1 MEQQTLLAICAAGL
15 VFCTGFLF
23 LGGKSSSETKRV
35 REFSGKKTV
44 GSNFKE
50 KLKAEDSGSRRKQIE
65 ETLGKIEER
74 QKTKKKKAKTIESR
88 LIQADW
94 SMKPQNFIMM
104 SFILAAVFGVLP
116 FILGLPPLAI
126 V

>member
-1 MEQQTLLAICAAGL
+1 MEQQTILAICAAGL

-44 GSNFKE
+44 GSNLKE
-50 KLKAEDSGSRRKQIE
+50 KLKVEDSGSRRKQIE

-74 QKTKKKKAKTIESR
+74 QKTKKKKAKSIESR
-88 LIQADW
+88 LMQADW
-94 SMKPQNFIMM
+94 SMKPQNFM
-104 SFILAAVFGVLP
+104 ILACRDLS
-116 FILGLPPLAI
+116 
-126 V
+126 